1 MDRAVN
7 LILFFSRRNHN
18 VCIYSFV
25 YSQARR
31 MFALKG
37 SFGFDLIIPMKSL
50 TVVHSLLLL
59 RKKSTKNFDNNVCTP
74 NKLD

>member
-7 LILFFSRRNHN
+7 LILFFIRRNHN

-25 YSQARR
+25 YSQTRR
-31 MFALKG
+31 MFTLKG
-37 SFGFDLIIPMKSL
+37 SFGFDLIIPMDSL
-50 TVVHSLLLL
+50 TFILYEE
-59 RKKSTKNFDNNVCTP
+59 FDNNVCKP

>member
-1 MDRAVN
+1 MN
-7 LILFFSRRNHN
+7 LILFFIRRNHN

-37 SFGFDLIIPMKSL
+37 SFGFDLIIAMDSFD
-50 TVVHSLLLL
+50 VHSLLLL
-59 RKKSTKNFDNNVCTP
+59 RKNSTKNLATSSARQISLIN
-74 NKLD
+74 

>member
-7 LILFFSRRNHN
+7 LILFFIRRNHN

-25 YSQARR
+25 YSQTRP

-37 SFGFDLIIPMKSL
+37 SFGFDLMFPMDSL
-50 TVVHSLLLL
+50 TFIPFSCCE
-59 RKKSTKNFDNNVCTP
+59 KN
-74 NKLD
+74 LGRI

>member
-7 LILFFSRRNHN
+7 LILLFIRRNHN

-25 YSQARR
+25 YSQTRP

-37 SFGFDLIIPMKSL
+37 CFGFDLIIPMDTL
-50 TVVHSLLLL
+50 TSIPF
-59 RKKSTKNFDNNVCTP
+59 SCCEKNQRRI
-74 NKLD
+74 

>member
-7 LILFFSRRNHN
+7 LILFFIRQNRN

-25 YSQARR
+25 YSQTRR

-37 SFGFDLIIPMKSL
+37 SFGFDLIIPMDSL
-50 TVVHSLLLL
+50 TFIPFSRCEKNL
-59 RKKSTKNFDNNVCTP
+59 RRIWQQRLHAK
-74 NKLD
+74 

>member
-7 LILFFSRRNHN
+7 LISFFIRRNHN

-25 YSQARR
+25 YSQTRR

-37 SFGFDLIIPMKSL
+37 SFGFDLIIPMDSL
-50 TVVHSLLLL
+50 TFIPFSCCEKNL
-59 RKKSTKNFDNNVCTP
+59 RRI
-74 NKLD
+74 

>member
-7 LILFFSRRNHN
+7 LILFFIRRNHN

-25 YSQARR
+25 YSQTRP

-37 SFGFDLIIPMKSL
+37 SFGFDLIIPMDSL
-50 TVVHSLLLL
+50 TFIPFSCCE
-59 RKKSTKNFDNNVCTP
+59 KSYEEFDNNVCTP

>member
-7 LILFFSRRNHN
+7 LILFFIRRNHN

-25 YSQARR
+25 YSQTRR

-37 SFGFDLIIPMKSL
+37 SFGFDLIPMDSL
-50 TVVHSLLLL
+50 TFIPFSCCEKNL
-59 RKKSTKNFDNNVCTP
+59 RRI
-74 NKLD
+74 

>member
-7 LILFFSRRNHN
+7 LILFFIHRNHN

-25 YSQARR
+25 YSQIRR

-37 SFGFDLIIPMKSL
+37 SFGFDFIIPMDSL
-50 TVVHSLLLL
+50 TFINL
-59 RKKSTKNFDNNVCTP
+59 TTNVCTP

>member
-1 MDRAVN
+1 MN
-7 LILFFSRRNHN
+7 LILFFIRRNHN

-31 MFALKG
+31 MFALIG
-37 SFGFDLIIPMKSL
+37 SFGFDLIIPMDSFSL
-50 TVVHSLLLL
+50 AG
-59 RKKSTKNFDNNVCTP
+59 KKIYEEFDNNVCTP